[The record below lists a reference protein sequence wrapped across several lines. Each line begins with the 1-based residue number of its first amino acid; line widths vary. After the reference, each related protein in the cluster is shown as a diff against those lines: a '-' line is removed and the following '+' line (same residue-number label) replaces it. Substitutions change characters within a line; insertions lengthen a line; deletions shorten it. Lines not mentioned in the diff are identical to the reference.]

1 MGWCLGSRGL
11 DRHWFGAEFDPTDWP
26 FDDQAAAQVLFFFS
40 QGMTATRQE
49 FFQQMPLDT
58 T

>member
-26 FDDQAAAQVLFFFS
+26 FDDQAAAQVLFFFFPRNDCYKA
-40 QGMTATRQE
+40 GVLPTDAT
-49 FFQQMPLDT
+49 
-58 T
+58 